1 MFFTFSTESEKMP
14 IKFVTANVKS
24 QKINVYVHS
33 THFHH
38 VESQFPKI
46 TECLICKFNIYLLLY
61 FEDIQKISFSY
72 CLPEN
77 AQRKNVNFMLCV

>member
-14 IKFVTANVKS
+14 IKFVTANVQP

-33 THFHH
+33 THFHQ

-46 TECLICKFNIYLLLY
+46 TKCLICKFNIYLLLY
-61 FEDIQKISFSY
+61 FADIQKISFSY

-77 AQRKNVNFMLCV
+77 AQRKNVNFMLCM